1 MHWAEWLLYNSV
13 LPLLIVPLYYLA
25 SLIIRKEIIW
35 FAPIRDGGVCF
46 YATIISILLMK
57 DLIVSPES
65 SKSWIL
71 APVICWLF
79 SFFVYAL
86 AVYTTVYPELENKRE
101 IDVRVSLTSVFCAV
115 VTTAVVLGVRIHLAI
130 VI

>member
-1 MHWAEWLLYNSV
+1 
-13 LPLLIVPLYYLA
+13 
-25 SLIIRKEIIW
+25 
-35 FAPIRDGGVCF
+35 
-46 YATIISILLMK
+46 MK
-57 DLIVSPES
+57 DLIVSQDS

-86 AVYTTVYPELENKRE
+86 AVYTTVYPELANKRE